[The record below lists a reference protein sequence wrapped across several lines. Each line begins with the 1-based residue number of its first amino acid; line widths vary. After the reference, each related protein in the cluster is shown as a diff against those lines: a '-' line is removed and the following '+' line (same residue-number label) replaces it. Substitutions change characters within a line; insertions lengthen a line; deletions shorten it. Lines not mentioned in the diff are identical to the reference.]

1 ADARLAAE
9 ENHLP
14 FPSRRPLPAV
24 EQQGQLGR
32 ATDERFR
39 CRTVK
44 RLEPAFGLTEPEHAE
59 DFDRRGQTLER
70 LSAQILELEQTA
82 EQAPRTLADDHL
94 IGIRERLKTSSEIR
108 RVADDS
114 FLLGRS
120 LTDQV
125 AHDDHTGGDADPRRK
140 PFPRWCGDA
149 PDRVQDP
156 ESRADG
162 ALRLVLMC
170 PGPAE

>member
-32 ATDERFR
+32 ATDKRFR
-39 CRTVK
+39 SRTVE
-44 RLEPAFGLTEPEHAE
+44 RLEPAFGVTGPENAE

-82 EQAPRTLADDHL
+82 EKAPRTLADDHL
-94 IGIRERLKTSSEIR
+94 MGVRERLKASSEVR
-108 RVADDS
+108 SVTDDG

-125 AHDDHTGGDADPRRK
+125 AHNDHTGGDADPRRK
-140 PFPRWCGDA
+140 CFPRRRRDA

-156 ESRADG
+156 ESRAHG
-162 ALRLVLMC
+162 ALRFVLM
-170 PGPAE
+170 